1 MIQILRI
8 LRIFYH
14 SGAPDAGDSCIVSLI
29 AQMHLMKAFPDWA
42 LNTGEMSAAK
52 GEGQVTHGWHSC
64 TAM

>member
-1 MIQILRI
+1 MQLMKALPDWALLR
-8 LRIFYH
+8 
-14 SGAPDAGDSCIVSLI
+14 DSIVSLI

-52 GEGQVTHGWHSC
+52 GEGQVTSGWHSC